1 MFILDEPYISN
12 FLFETLNKNNY
23 PVYEN
28 ELTKGKAANLIGD
41 EEFKTLFLK
50 NKKIYTNSE
59 NTIKKITE
67 ILEGEEILSWIK
79 LLKIKLNL
87 EKF

>member
-41 EEFKTLFLK
+41 EEFKKLF
-50 NKKIYTNSE
+50 
-59 NTIKKITE
+59 
-67 ILEGEEILSWIK
+67 
-79 LLKIKLNL
+79 
-87 EKF
+87 